1 MRERS
6 QGCTKQG
13 EDALHHVMKVSVCL
27 FHSGFLLWELSILSW
42 KAGNLALAPMRPADE
57 ASGFLCKKKP
67 FPCFP
72 SCRRA
77 GAVGMGCAAAQ
88 PVCAGKGCGS
98 GSLLP
103 SWCSTVMALWTVHV
117 CGRSFNRKL
126 KQLNCFLNALAVAKI
141 QTLRFCKSSTW
152 NTLHW
157 QTGRSSVTAEEMERW
172 WHSPSHRP

>member
-88 PVCAGKGCGS
+88 PVCWKGTWLRVTS
-98 GSLLP
+98 SLLMQHCDGP
-103 SWCSTVMALWTVHV
+103 VDCACLW
-117 CGRSFNRKL
+117 
-126 KQLNCFLNALAVAKI
+126 
-141 QTLRFCKSSTW
+141 
-152 NTLHW
+152 
-157 QTGRSSVTAEEMERW
+157 
-172 WHSPSHRP
+172 